1 MELIWDGFRIALFLF
16 LGDIMVFVMQKN
28 AFIFRRYLLK
38 YLRIKGKKTEIYI
51 EKF

>member
-1 MELIWDGFRIALFLF
+1 MELIWDGFRIGLFLF

-28 AFIFRRYLLK
+28 SLIFRRYLLK
-38 YLRIKGKKTEIYI
+38 YLRIKGKKTKIYI

>member
-1 MELIWDGFRIALFLF
+1 MTSGKMITFLDRVF
-16 LGDIMVFVMQKN
+16 LGDIMVLVMQKN

-38 YLRIKGKKTEIYI
+38 YLRIKGQKTEIYI